1 VGGGAVG
8 RGPHPPPPNPQSP
21 IPNPQSP
28 FSDFIFIIID
38 FIKIIKNFLYEF
50 IYLFMEDKTRKIEF
64 SNDKSLSNISL
75 NYIHFNNSLI
85 KSTNV
90 PENTDLISGKY
101 EGGIK
106 IWECDQDLL
115 EFLPSIY
122 NDSWKNKN
130 ILDMGCGHGLP
141 GIYLLLKGINE
152 ICFQDFNKEVLDN
165 ITKNYINQLKN
176 NFGLK
181 FEKKVNYVDG
191 DWGEFQYNKKFDIII
206 SGDTLYNNSNYEKIY
221 NLIKNNLNKD
231 GEAYFASKRFY
242 FGVGGGSSEFRQY
255 ISDRNEFQI
264 EQVKTIKDGINNI
277 RVILKI
283 TWK

>member
-1 VGGGAVG
+1 
-8 RGPHPPPPNPQSP
+8 
-21 IPNPQSP
+21 
-28 FSDFIFIIID
+28 
-38 FIKIIKNFLYEF
+38 
-50 IYLFMEDKTRKIEF
+50 MEDKTRKIEF

-85 KSTNV
+85 KTTNV

-176 NFGLK
+176 NFGLN
-181 FEKKVNYVDG
+181 FEKKVYYVDG

>member
-1 VGGGAVG
+1 
-8 RGPHPPPPNPQSP
+8 
-21 IPNPQSP
+21 
-28 FSDFIFIIID
+28 
-38 FIKIIKNFLYEF
+38 
-50 IYLFMEDKTRKIEF
+50 MEDKTRKIEF
-64 SNDKSLSNISL
+64 SYDKSLSNISL
-75 NYIHFNNSLI
+75 NYIHFKNSLI

-176 NFGLK
+176 NFGLN

-231 GEAYFASKRFY
+231 GEAFFASKRFY

>member
-1 VGGGAVG
+1 
-8 RGPHPPPPNPQSP
+8 
-21 IPNPQSP
+21 
-28 FSDFIFIIID
+28 
-38 FIKIIKNFLYEF
+38 
-50 IYLFMEDKTRKIEF
+50 MEDKSRKIEF
-64 SNDKSLSNISL
+64 NHDKSLSNISL

-152 ICFQDFNKEVLDN
+152 ICFQDFNKEVLDK

-176 NFGLK
+176 NFGLN
-181 FEKKVNYVDG
+181 FEKNVNYVDG
-191 DWGEFQYNKKFDIII
+191 DWGAFHYDKKFDVII
-206 SGDTLYNNSNYEKIY
+206 SGDTLYNNLNYEKIY

-255 ISDRNEFQI
+255 ITERNEFEI
-264 EQVKTIKDGINNI
+264 SQVKTIKDGINNI

>member
-1 VGGGAVG
+1 
-8 RGPHPPPPNPQSP
+8 
-21 IPNPQSP
+21 
-28 FSDFIFIIID
+28 
-38 FIKIIKNFLYEF
+38 
-50 IYLFMEDKTRKIEF
+50 MEDKSRKIKF
-64 SNDKSLSNISL
+64 IHDKSLSNISL
-75 NYIHFNNSLI
+75 NYVNFNNSII
-85 KSTNV
+85 KTTNV

-122 NDSWKNKN
+122 DNSWKNKN

-165 ITKNYINQLKN
+165 ITKNYIHQLKE
-176 NFGLK
+176 NFGLN
-181 FEKKVNYVDG
+181 FENKVKYIEG
-191 DWGEFQYNKKFDIII
+191 DWSIFKYDKKFDIII
-206 SGDTLYNNSNYEKIY
+206 SGDTLYNNQNYEKIY
-221 NLIKNNLNKD
+221 NLLKNNLDKN

-255 ISDRNEFQI
+255 IIDRNDFEI
-264 EQVKTIKDGINNI
+264 SQVKQIKDGINNI

-283 TWK
+283 IWK

>member
-1 VGGGAVG
+1 
-8 RGPHPPPPNPQSP
+8 
-21 IPNPQSP
+21 
-28 FSDFIFIIID
+28 
-38 FIKIIKNFLYEF
+38 
-50 IYLFMEDKTRKIEF
+50 MEDKTRKIEF
-64 SNDKSLSNISL
+64 SNDKSLANISL

-176 NFGLK
+176 NFRLN

-191 DWGEFQYNKKFDIII
+191 DWGEFQYNKKFDVII

-231 GEAYFASKRFY
+231 GEAFFASKRFY

>member
-1 VGGGAVG
+1 
-8 RGPHPPPPNPQSP
+8 
-21 IPNPQSP
+21 
-28 FSDFIFIIID
+28 
-38 FIKIIKNFLYEF
+38 
-50 IYLFMEDKTRKIEF
+50 MEDKSRKIEF
-64 SNDKSLSNISL
+64 NHDKSLSNISL

-176 NFGLK
+176 NFGLN
-181 FEKKVNYVDG
+181 FEKNVNYVDG
-191 DWGEFQYNKKFDIII
+191 DWGAFHYDKKFDVII
-206 SGDTLYNNSNYEKIY
+206 SGDTLYNNLNYEKIY

-255 ISDRNEFQI
+255 ITERNEFEI
-264 EQVKTIKDGINNI
+264 SQVKTIKDGINNI
-277 RVILKI
+277 RIILKI

>member
-1 VGGGAVG
+1 
-8 RGPHPPPPNPQSP
+8 
-21 IPNPQSP
+21 
-28 FSDFIFIIID
+28 
-38 FIKIIKNFLYEF
+38 
-50 IYLFMEDKTRKIEF
+50 MEDKSKKIQF
-64 SNDKSLSNISL
+64 IHDKSLSNISL
-75 NYIHFNNSLI
+75 NYIHFNNSII

-106 IWECDQDLL
+106 IWECDEDLL

-165 ITKNYINQLKN
+165 ITKNYINQLKE
-176 NFGLK
+176 NFGLNFENKIK
-181 FEKKVNYVDG
+181 FVDG
-191 DWGEFQYNKKFDIII
+191 DWGMFQYDKKFDIII
-206 SGDTLYNNSNYEKIY
+206 SGDTLYNNQNYEKIY
-221 NLIKNNLNKD
+221 NLVKNNLNKD

-242 FGVGGGSSEFRQY
+242 FGVGGGSSEFKQF
-255 ISDRNEFQI
+255 IIDRNEFKI
-264 EQVKTIKDGINNI
+264 SQVKQIKDGINNI

>member
-1 VGGGAVG
+1 
-8 RGPHPPPPNPQSP
+8 
-21 IPNPQSP
+21 
-28 FSDFIFIIID
+28 
-38 FIKIIKNFLYEF
+38 
-50 IYLFMEDKTRKIEF
+50 MEDKSKKIQF
-64 SNDKSLSNISL
+64 IHDKSLSNISL

-176 NFGLK
+176 NFGLN
-181 FEKKVNYVDG
+181 FEKNVNYVDG
-191 DWGEFQYNKKFDIII
+191 DWGAFHYDKKFDVII
-206 SGDTLYNNSNYEKIY
+206 SGDTLYNNLNYEKIY

-255 ISDRNEFQI
+255 ITERNEFEI
-264 EQVKTIKDGINNI
+264 SQVKTIKDGINNI

>member
-1 VGGGAVG
+1 
-8 RGPHPPPPNPQSP
+8 
-21 IPNPQSP
+21 
-28 FSDFIFIIID
+28 
-38 FIKIIKNFLYEF
+38 
-50 IYLFMEDKTRKIEF
+50 MEDKSKKIQF
-64 SNDKSLSNISL
+64 IHDKSLSNISL
-75 NYIHFNNSLI
+75 NYIHFNNSII

-106 IWECDQDLL
+106 IWECDEDLL

-165 ITKNYINQLKN
+165 ITKNYINQLKEN
-176 NFGLK
+176 LGLNFENKIK
-181 FEKKVNYVDG
+181 FVDG
-191 DWGEFQYNKKFDIII
+191 DWGMFQYDKKFDIII
-206 SGDTLYNNSNYEKIY
+206 SGDTLYNNQNYEKIY
-221 NLIKNNLNKD
+221 NLVKNNLNKD

-242 FGVGGGSSEFRQY
+242 FGVGGGSSEFKQF
-255 ISDRNEFQI
+255 IIDRNEFEI
-264 EQVKTIKDGINNI
+264 SQVKQIKDGINNI

>member
-1 VGGGAVG
+1 
-8 RGPHPPPPNPQSP
+8 
-21 IPNPQSP
+21 
-28 FSDFIFIIID
+28 
-38 FIKIIKNFLYEF
+38 
-50 IYLFMEDKTRKIEF
+50 MEDKTRKIEF
-64 SNDKSLSNISL
+64 PHDKSLSNISL

-141 GIYLLLKGINE
+141 GIYLLLKGVNE

-176 NFGLK
+176 NFGLD
-181 FEKKVNYVDG
+181 FEKNVNYVEG
-191 DWGEFQYNKKFDIII
+191 DWGAFQYNKKFDIII
-206 SGDTLYNNSNYEKIY
+206 SGDTLYNNANYEKIY

-255 ISDRNEFQI
+255 ITDRNEFQI
-264 EQVKTIKDGINNI
+264 EPVKTIKDGINNI

-283 TWK
+283 KWK

>member
-1 VGGGAVG
+1 
-8 RGPHPPPPNPQSP
+8 
-21 IPNPQSP
+21 
-28 FSDFIFIIID
+28 
-38 FIKIIKNFLYEF
+38 
-50 IYLFMEDKTRKIEF
+50 MEDKSKKIQF
-64 SNDKSLSNISL
+64 IHDKSLSNISL
-75 NYIHFNNSLI
+75 NYIHFNNSII
-85 KSTNV
+85 KSANV

-106 IWECDQDLL
+106 IWECDEDLL

-165 ITKNYINQLKN
+165 ITKNYINQLKE
-176 NFGLK
+176 NFGLNLENKIK
-181 FEKKVNYVDG
+181 FVDG
-191 DWGEFQYNKKFDIII
+191 DWGMFQYDKKFDIII
-206 SGDTLYNNSNYEKIY
+206 SGDTLYNNQNYEKIY

-242 FGVGGGSSEFRQY
+242 FGVGGGSSEFKQF
-255 ISDRNEFQI
+255 IIDRNEFKI
-264 EQVKTIKDGINNI
+264 SQVKQIKDGINNI

>member
-1 VGGGAVG
+1 
-8 RGPHPPPPNPQSP
+8 
-21 IPNPQSP
+21 
-28 FSDFIFIIID
+28 
-38 FIKIIKNFLYEF
+38 
-50 IYLFMEDKTRKIEF
+50 MEDKTRKIEF

-176 NFGLK
+176 NFGLN
-181 FEKKVNYVDG
+181 FEKKVNYVNG

>member
-1 VGGGAVG
+1 
-8 RGPHPPPPNPQSP
+8 
-21 IPNPQSP
+21 
-28 FSDFIFIIID
+28 
-38 FIKIIKNFLYEF
+38 
-50 IYLFMEDKTRKIEF
+50 MEDKSKKIQF
-64 SNDKSLSNISL
+64 IHDKSLSNISL
-75 NYIHFNNSLI
+75 NYIHFNNSII

-106 IWECDQDLL
+106 IWECDEDLL

-165 ITKNYINQLKN
+165 ITKNYINQLKEN
-176 NFGLK
+176 LGLNFENKIK
-181 FEKKVNYVDG
+181 FVDG
-191 DWGEFQYNKKFDIII
+191 DWGMFQYDKKFDIII
-206 SGDTLYNNSNYEKIY
+206 SGDTLYNNQNYEKIY
-221 NLIKNNLNKD
+221 NLVKNNLNKD

-242 FGVGGGSSEFRQY
+242 FGVGGGSSEFKQF
-255 ISDRNEFQI
+255 IIDRNEFKI
-264 EQVKTIKDGINNI
+264 SQVKQIKDGINNI

>member
-1 VGGGAVG
+1 
-8 RGPHPPPPNPQSP
+8 
-21 IPNPQSP
+21 
-28 FSDFIFIIID
+28 
-38 FIKIIKNFLYEF
+38 
-50 IYLFMEDKTRKIEF
+50 MEDKTRKIEF
-64 SNDKSLSNISL
+64 PHDKSLSNISL

-141 GIYLLLKGINE
+141 GIYLLLKGVNE

-176 NFGLK
+176 NFGLN

-255 ISDRNEFQI
+255 ITDRNEFQI

>member
-1 VGGGAVG
+1 
-8 RGPHPPPPNPQSP
+8 
-21 IPNPQSP
+21 
-28 FSDFIFIIID
+28 
-38 FIKIIKNFLYEF
+38 
-50 IYLFMEDKTRKIEF
+50 MEDKSKKIQF
-64 SNDKSLSNISL
+64 IHDKSLSNISL
-75 NYIHFNNSLI
+75 NYIHFNNSII

-106 IWECDQDLL
+106 IWECDEDLL

-165 ITKNYINQLKN
+165 ITKNYINQLKEN
-176 NFGLK
+176 LGLNFENKIK
-181 FEKKVNYVDG
+181 FVDG
-191 DWGEFQYNKKFDIII
+191 DWGMFQYDKKFDIII
-206 SGDTLYNNSNYEKIY
+206 SGDTLYNNQNYEKIY

-242 FGVGGGSSEFRQY
+242 FGVGGGSSEFKQF
-255 ISDRNEFQI
+255 IIDRNEFKI
-264 EQVKTIKDGINNI
+264 SQVKQIKDGINNI

>member
-1 VGGGAVG
+1 
-8 RGPHPPPPNPQSP
+8 
-21 IPNPQSP
+21 
-28 FSDFIFIIID
+28 
-38 FIKIIKNFLYEF
+38 
-50 IYLFMEDKTRKIEF
+50 MEDKTRKIEF

-176 NFGLK
+176 NFGLN

-231 GEAYFASKRFY
+231 GEAFFASKRFY

>member
-1 VGGGAVG
+1 
-8 RGPHPPPPNPQSP
+8 
-21 IPNPQSP
+21 
-28 FSDFIFIIID
+28 
-38 FIKIIKNFLYEF
+38 
-50 IYLFMEDKTRKIEF
+50 MEDKTRKIEF
-64 SNDKSLSNISL
+64 SNDKSFANISL

-85 KSTNV
+85 KTTNV

-176 NFGLK
+176 NFGLN

-191 DWGEFQYNKKFDIII
+191 DWGEFQYNKKFDVII

>member
-1 VGGGAVG
+1 
-8 RGPHPPPPNPQSP
+8 
-21 IPNPQSP
+21 
-28 FSDFIFIIID
+28 
-38 FIKIIKNFLYEF
+38 
-50 IYLFMEDKTRKIEF
+50 MEDKSRKIEF
-64 SNDKSLSNISL
+64 NHDKSLSNISL

-122 NDSWKNKN
+122 NDSWKNNN

-152 ICFQDFNKEVLDN
+152 ICFQDFNKEVLDK

-176 NFGLK
+176 NFGLN
-181 FEKKVNYVDG
+181 FEKNVNYVDG
-191 DWGEFQYNKKFDIII
+191 DWGAFHYDKKFDVII
-206 SGDTLYNNSNYEKIY
+206 SGDTLYNNLNYEKIY

-255 ISDRNEFQI
+255 ITERNEFEI
-264 EQVKTIKDGINNI
+264 SQVKTIKDGINNI

>member
-1 VGGGAVG
+1 
-8 RGPHPPPPNPQSP
+8 
-21 IPNPQSP
+21 
-28 FSDFIFIIID
+28 
-38 FIKIIKNFLYEF
+38 
-50 IYLFMEDKTRKIEF
+50 MEDKTRKIEF
-64 SNDKSLSNISL
+64 SNDKSLANISL

-176 NFGLK
+176 NFGLN

-191 DWGEFQYNKKFDIII
+191 DWGEFQYNKKFDVII

>member
-1 VGGGAVG
+1 
-8 RGPHPPPPNPQSP
+8 
-21 IPNPQSP
+21 
-28 FSDFIFIIID
+28 
-38 FIKIIKNFLYEF
+38 
-50 IYLFMEDKTRKIEF
+50 MEDKSRKIEF
-64 SNDKSLSNISL
+64 NHDKSLSNISL

-176 NFGLK
+176 NFGLN
-181 FEKKVNYVDG
+181 FEKNVNYVDG
-191 DWGEFQYNKKFDIII
+191 DWGAFHYDKKFDVII
-206 SGDTLYNNSNYEKIY
+206 SGDTLYNNLNYEKIY

-255 ISDRNEFQI
+255 ITERDEFEI
-264 EQVKTIKDGINNI
+264 SQVKTIKDGINNI

>member
-1 VGGGAVG
+1 
-8 RGPHPPPPNPQSP
+8 
-21 IPNPQSP
+21 
-28 FSDFIFIIID
+28 
-38 FIKIIKNFLYEF
+38 
-50 IYLFMEDKTRKIEF
+50 MEDKSKKIQF
-64 SNDKSLSNISL
+64 IHDKSLSNISL
-75 NYIHFNNSLI
+75 NYIHFNNSII

-106 IWECDQDLL
+106 IWECDEDLL

-165 ITKNYINQLKN
+165 ITKNYINQLKEN
-176 NFGLK
+176 LGLNFENKIK
-181 FEKKVNYVDG
+181 FVDG
-191 DWGEFQYNKKFDIII
+191 DWGIFQYDKKFDIII
-206 SGDTLYNNSNYEKIY
+206 SGDTLYNNQNYEKIY

-242 FGVGGGSSEFRQY
+242 FGVGGGSSEFKQF
-255 ISDRNEFQI
+255 IIDRNEFKI
-264 EQVKTIKDGINNI
+264 SQVKQIKDGINNI

>member
-1 VGGGAVG
+1 
-8 RGPHPPPPNPQSP
+8 
-21 IPNPQSP
+21 
-28 FSDFIFIIID
+28 
-38 FIKIIKNFLYEF
+38 
-50 IYLFMEDKTRKIEF
+50 MEDKTRKIEF

-75 NYIHFNNSLI
+75 NYIHFKNSLI

-122 NDSWKNKN
+122 NDSGKNKN

-176 NFGLK
+176 NFGLN

-191 DWGEFQYNKKFDIII
+191 DWGEFQYNKKFDVII

>member
-1 VGGGAVG
+1 
-8 RGPHPPPPNPQSP
+8 
-21 IPNPQSP
+21 
-28 FSDFIFIIID
+28 
-38 FIKIIKNFLYEF
+38 
-50 IYLFMEDKTRKIEF
+50 MEDKTRKIEF

-85 KSTNV
+85 KTTNV

-176 NFGLK
+176 NFGLN

-191 DWGEFQYNKKFDIII
+191 DWGEFQYNKKFDVII

-242 FGVGGGSSEFRQY
+242 FGVGGGSSEFRPY

-264 EQVKTIKDGINNI
+264 
-277 RVILKI
+277 
-283 TWK
+283 

>member
-1 VGGGAVG
+1 
-8 RGPHPPPPNPQSP
+8 
-21 IPNPQSP
+21 
-28 FSDFIFIIID
+28 
-38 FIKIIKNFLYEF
+38 
-50 IYLFMEDKTRKIEF
+50 MEDKTRKIEF

-176 NFGLK
+176 NFRLN

-191 DWGEFQYNKKFDIII
+191 DWGEFQYNKKFDVII

>member
-1 VGGGAVG
+1 
-8 RGPHPPPPNPQSP
+8 
-21 IPNPQSP
+21 
-28 FSDFIFIIID
+28 
-38 FIKIIKNFLYEF
+38 
-50 IYLFMEDKTRKIEF
+50 MEDKTRKIEF
-64 SNDKSLSNISL
+64 SYDKSLANISL

-101 EGGIK
+101 EGGSK

-176 NFGLK
+176 NFGLN
-181 FEKKVNYVDG
+181 FEKNVNYVDG
-191 DWGEFQYNKKFDIII
+191 DWGEFQYNKKFDVII

>member
-1 VGGGAVG
+1 
-8 RGPHPPPPNPQSP
+8 
-21 IPNPQSP
+21 
-28 FSDFIFIIID
+28 
-38 FIKIIKNFLYEF
+38 
-50 IYLFMEDKTRKIEF
+50 MEDESKKIQF
-64 SNDKSLSNISL
+64 IHDKSLSNISL
-75 NYIHFNNSLI
+75 NYIHFNNSII

-106 IWECDQDLL
+106 IWECDEDLL

-165 ITKNYINQLKN
+165 ITKNYINQLKEN
-176 NFGLK
+176 LGLNFENKIK
-181 FEKKVNYVDG
+181 FVDG
-191 DWGEFQYNKKFDIII
+191 DWGMFQYDKKFDIII
-206 SGDTLYNNSNYEKIY
+206 SGDTLYNNQNYEKIY

-242 FGVGGGSSEFRQY
+242 FGVGGGSSEFKQF
-255 ISDRNEFQI
+255 IIDRNEFKI
-264 EQVKTIKDGINNI
+264 SQVKQIKDGINNI

>member
-1 VGGGAVG
+1 
-8 RGPHPPPPNPQSP
+8 
-21 IPNPQSP
+21 
-28 FSDFIFIIID
+28 
-38 FIKIIKNFLYEF
+38 
-50 IYLFMEDKTRKIEF
+50 MEDKTRKIEF

-176 NFGLK
+176 NFGLN

-191 DWGEFQYNKKFDIII
+191 DWGEFQYNKKFDVII

-231 GEAYFASKRFY
+231 GEAFFASKRFY
-242 FGVGGGSSEFRQY
+242 YGVGGGSSEFRQY